1 MSSPASHGSS
11 AATGAPESVVLAF
24 NRLMVA
30 IKAHPFAWL
39 VPDEF
44 EPEARLALANG
55 LTADQAK
62 TIRKHLDTAKE
73 RSVAKKLLLQV
84 ASYADATVML
94 EWLAAEVKRVL
105 AEAEKTEAEGQSTE
119 GASGGA
125 TEGNEGT
132 KKPGAVLHSVKWR
145 DFPMIELKY
154 SGTEH
159 WPHSG
164 SAQAMIKV
172 NHKKVEWLH
181 PGQTV
186 QSLKNIMGA
195 EYYQDIK
202 KGQTALISIADVHG
216 KNESNTMPL
225 VWR

>member
-1 MSSPASHGSS
+1 MSA
-11 AATGAPESVVLAF
+11 APESVVLAF

-94 EWLAAEVKRVL
+94 EWLAAEVKRAM
-105 AEAEKTEAEGQSTE
+105 AEAEKTEGGGQRTE
-119 GASGGA
+119 DASGGS
-125 TEGNEGT
+125 TEGNEGGEAG
-132 KKPGAVLHSVKWR
+132 GARLISVKWR
-145 DFPMIELKY
+145 EFPMIELKY
-154 SGTEH
+154 SGTER

-164 SAQAMIKV
+164 STQAMIKV

-195 EYYQDIK
+195 KYYQDVK
-202 KGQTALISIADVHG
+202 KGQTVLISIADVHG
-216 KNESNTMPL
+216 KNESNALPL